1 MAERESD
8 EGNIKIILCGE
19 TGAGKSTL
27 SNTLLGRREFD
38 SKRSREPVTTEVQKS
53 DFCWTFGGNQFS
65 ISVCDTPGCLDGRKT
80 DEEYLEDLMPH
91 LKTSHVLLFC
101 IEKNS
106 VVQELQELKGIIEMI
121 MHKIDHAEFPR
132 AIIVLTQADKFVKDK
147 NLNESQREIN
157 YNQELQSKI
166 SRLEA
171 TLREI
176 LGSTEV
182 PVIVSSKAD
191 NKIPGDENPWLAR
204 MLYEILNQA
213 GKTALFTSLTKCHP
227 HLTEECTIK
236 FEDQL
241 SSDNSVV
248 VLNRQSPTGQSAE
261 GTQGG
266 HYKIHAAGAAAGGA
280 TVGLVGAGVGATI
293 GALAIGA
300 PTFGVAA
307 GAGVLIGGA
316 IGGGIG
322 VAIGTGGAAL
332 STKLKQTK
340 K

>member
-1 MAERESD
+1 
-8 EGNIKIILCGE
+8 
-19 TGAGKSTL
+19 
-27 SNTLLGRREFD
+27 
-38 SKRSREPVTTEVQKS
+38 
-53 DFCWTFGGNQFS
+53 
-65 ISVCDTPGCLDGRKT
+65 
-80 DEEYLEDLMPH
+80 
-91 LKTSHVLLFC
+91 
-101 IEKNS
+101 
-106 VVQELQELKGIIEMI
+106 MI

-191 NKIPGDENPWLAR
+191 NKIPGDTSESPWLAR

-236 FEDQL
+236 FEDL
-241 SSDNSVV
+241 RSSDNSVV

-266 HYKIHAAGAAAGGA
+266 HYKKHAAGVAAGGA
-280 TVGLVGAGVGATI
+280 TAGIVGAGVGATI

-307 GAGVLIGGA
+307 GAGLLIGGA

-322 VAIGTGGAAL
+322 VAVGTGGAAL
-332 STKLKQTK
+332 STKLKQKNK